1 MMLTI
6 LTPTYNRAEELKR
19 LGDSLLAQT
28 SKDFEWLVID
38 DGSSDET
45 AAVVNDFS
53 SQASFPVRYV
63 KKDNG
68 GKHTAINLGVSMIS
82 SGLTFIVDSDDW
94 LTEDAVSTI
103 FDVHSHYKNREDVCG
118 YSFLRAFPDGTIN
131 GSRFER
137 DGLIGSYIDVRVN
150 SDDTGADKAEVFRTQ
165 CLREFPFP
173 EFPGEHFLGE
183 DLVWVRMGRKY
194 DMVHVNKAIYI
205 GDYLDDGLTNNRR
218 INNISSPHG
227 CMMRASEFMKPDLRL
242 RYRIKGAIQYL
253 VYGMFADS
261 SISKLIGRSEF
272 KWLSLVCLFPALMI
286 HASWRRQ
293 YVSASQ

>member
-19 LGDSLLAQT
+19 LGGSLLAQT

-103 FDVHSHYKNREDVCG
+103 
-118 YSFLRAFPDGTIN
+118 L
-131 GSRFER
+131 
-137 DGLIGSYIDVRVN
+137 
-150 SDDTGADKAEVFRTQ
+150 GAYR
-165 CLREFPFP
+165 LLYRR
-173 EFPGEHFLGE
+173 PGKLG
-183 DLVWVRMGRKY
+183 
-194 DMVHVNKAIYI
+194 
-205 GDYLDDGLTNNRR
+205 
-218 INNISSPHG
+218 
-227 CMMRASEFMKPDLRL
+227 
-242 RYRIKGAIQYL
+242 
-253 VYGMFADS
+253 
-261 SISKLIGRSEF
+261 
-272 KWLSLVCLFPALMI
+272 
-286 HASWRRQ
+286 
-293 YVSASQ
+293 